1 MSSFD
6 ASQAPNFKQFLYKS
20 ELDFWIFGLIGQI
33 NSCGRSFW
41 NNYIYKPIVGHTA
54 LQLGYGIRF
63 ERALDELLK
72 AYILKTTPAANL
84 AAAEQARWDTSPEF
98 LKTPPMD
105 SASVREEAM
114 GVLFEPGKRMARID
128 PEILEPA
135 DLGRVLSFYQ
145 RLNHVG
151 LRISPSPELNIVF
164 AMTQA
169 ISVGV
174 PGPSYFAG
182 LTSSEIE
189 TKIQA
194 TVTEASKWAS
204 VVEQYFF
211 NNPDGTF
218 HRDLILAV
226 LNNNKVSAAAREDPQ
241 SHVEL

>member
-1 MSSFD
+1 MSNHGNTTGVNEGPSSFESASTGSSVAHSTSETHSKNNASSYETFADLLFILVLPISKVMSSFD

-20 ELDFWIFGLIGQI
+20 ELDFWIYGLIGQI

-114 GVLFEPGKRMARID
+114 G
-128 PEILEPA
+128 
-135 DLGRVLSFYQ
+135 SY
-145 RLNHVG
+145 LNQEKEWPV
-151 LRISPSPELNIVF
+151 
-164 AMTQA
+164 
-169 ISVGV
+169 
-174 PGPSYFAG
+174 
-182 LTSSEIE
+182 
-189 TKIQA
+189 
-194 TVTEASKWAS
+194 
-204 VVEQYFF
+204 
-211 NNPDGTF
+211 
-218 HRDLILAV
+218 
-226 LNNNKVSAAAREDPQ
+226 
-241 SHVEL
+241 